1 MTELI
6 PRSVLFGNPERSS
19 ASISP
24 DGMRLAYLAPA
35 DGVMN
40 VWVGAVDGHGFEP
53 VTDDRD
59 RPIRQYFWAHDNRHL
74 VYLQDTGGDEN
85 WHVNV
90 IDLEL
95 GEHRNVTP
103 FDDVQAQVIGSSRRH
118 PGEIVLGL
126 NRDNPQLHDAYLLHL
141 ATGGWNSSPPT
152 RATPPG

>member
-1 MTELI
+1 MTDLI

-24 DGMRLAYLAPA
+24 DGRRLAYLAPA

-40 VWVGAVDGHGFEP
+40 VWVGAVDGHSFAP

-85 WHVNV
+85 WHVHV
-90 IDLEL
+90 IDLES
-95 GEHRNVTP
+95 GEPATSPRSTTSRHR
-103 FDDVQAQVIGSSRRH
+103 
-118 PGEIVLGL
+118 
-126 NRDNPQLHDAYLLHL
+126 
-141 ATGGWNSSPPT
+141 
-152 RATPPG
+152 